1 MNEVEMEHRITA
13 VEKLAKGNERRIG
26 DLESDNKALLDLS
39 TSVAVMAE
47 QMKTMSSKVDSM
59 DTAVKRLQ
67 SVPASRWEG
76 LIKAAV
82 TAIVA
87 GLVGYALALAGLGG
101 EYCGRA
107 EKAAAEDEG
116 AHGAG
121 AGLLL
126 HLRPD
131 AYARVGN
138 HYQDSRSLHGPHI
151 RSFGCS
157 DLRGSGVRWGAAAPA
172 VQESICETK

>member
-26 DLESDNKALLDLS
+26 DLETDNKALLDLS

-59 DTAVKRLQ
+59 DAAVKRLQ

-76 LIKAAV
+76 LIKAVV
-82 TAIVA
+82 TALVA

-101 EYCGRA
+101 
-107 EKAAAEDEG
+107 
-116 AHGAG
+116 
-121 AGLLL
+121 
-126 HLRPD
+126 
-131 AYARVGN
+131 
-138 HYQDSRSLHGPHI
+138 
-151 RSFGCS
+151 
-157 DLRGSGVRWGAAAPA
+157 
-172 VQESICETK
+172 

>member
-26 DLESDNKALLDLS
+26 DLETDNKALLDLS

-59 DTAVKRLQ
+59 DAAVKRLQ

-87 GLVGYALALAGLGG
+87 ALVGYALALAGLGG
-101 EYCGRA
+101 
-107 EKAAAEDEG
+107 
-116 AHGAG
+116 
-121 AGLLL
+121 
-126 HLRPD
+126 
-131 AYARVGN
+131 
-138 HYQDSRSLHGPHI
+138 
-151 RSFGCS
+151 
-157 DLRGSGVRWGAAAPA
+157 
-172 VQESICETK
+172 

>member
-1 MNEVEMEHRITA
+1 MNELEMEHRITA

-47 QMKTMSSKVDSM
+47 QMKAMSSKVDSM

-76 LIKAAV
+76 LIKAVV
-82 TAIVA
+82 TAIVS

-101 EYCGRA
+101 
-107 EKAAAEDEG
+107 
-116 AHGAG
+116 
-121 AGLLL
+121 
-126 HLRPD
+126 
-131 AYARVGN
+131 
-138 HYQDSRSLHGPHI
+138 
-151 RSFGCS
+151 
-157 DLRGSGVRWGAAAPA
+157 
-172 VQESICETK
+172 

>member
-26 DLESDNKALLDLS
+26 DLESDNKALLELS

-59 DTAVKRLQ
+59 DAAVKRIQ

-76 LIKAAV
+76 LIKAVV
-82 TAIVA
+82 TALVA

-101 EYCGRA
+101 
-107 EKAAAEDEG
+107 
-116 AHGAG
+116 
-121 AGLLL
+121 
-126 HLRPD
+126 
-131 AYARVGN
+131 
-138 HYQDSRSLHGPHI
+138 
-151 RSFGCS
+151 
-157 DLRGSGVRWGAAAPA
+157 
-172 VQESICETK
+172 

>member
-26 DLESDNKALLDLS
+26 DLESDNKALLELS

-76 LIKAAV
+76 FIKAAV
-82 TAIVA
+82 TAFV
-87 GLVGYALALAGLGG
+87 VFFFVWVLAEIGI
-101 EYCGRA
+101 
-107 EKAAAEDEG
+107 
-116 AHGAG
+116 
-121 AGLLL
+121 
-126 HLRPD
+126 
-131 AYARVGN
+131 N
-138 HYQDSRSLHGPHI
+138 
-151 RSFGCS
+151 
-157 DLRGSGVRWGAAAPA
+157 
-172 VQESICETK
+172 

>member
-26 DLESDNKALLDLS
+26 DLESDNKALLELS

-67 SVPASRWEG
+67 SVPASRWEV
-76 LIKAAV
+76 LIKAVV
-82 TAIVA
+82 TALVA

-101 EYCGRA
+101 
-107 EKAAAEDEG
+107 
-116 AHGAG
+116 
-121 AGLLL
+121 
-126 HLRPD
+126 
-131 AYARVGN
+131 
-138 HYQDSRSLHGPHI
+138 
-151 RSFGCS
+151 
-157 DLRGSGVRWGAAAPA
+157 
-172 VQESICETK
+172 

>member
-47 QMKTMSSKVDSM
+47 QMKTMNSKVDSM
-59 DTAVKRLQ
+59 DTAVKQLQ

-87 GLVGYALALAGLGG
+87 GLVGWAIAQIGI
-101 EYCGRA
+101 
-107 EKAAAEDEG
+107 
-116 AHGAG
+116 H
-121 AGLLL
+121 
-126 HLRPD
+126 
-131 AYARVGN
+131 
-138 HYQDSRSLHGPHI
+138 
-151 RSFGCS
+151 
-157 DLRGSGVRWGAAAPA
+157 
-172 VQESICETK
+172 

>member
-26 DLESDNKALLDLS
+26 DLESDNKALLELS

-76 LIKAAV
+76 FIKAAV
-82 TAIVA
+82 TSLVA
-87 GLVGYALALAGLGG
+87 GLVGWALAQIGI
-101 EYCGRA
+101 
-107 EKAAAEDEG
+107 
-116 AHGAG
+116 
-121 AGLLL
+121 
-126 HLRPD
+126 
-131 AYARVGN
+131 N
-138 HYQDSRSLHGPHI
+138 
-151 RSFGCS
+151 
-157 DLRGSGVRWGAAAPA
+157 
-172 VQESICETK
+172 

>member
-67 SVPASRWEG
+67 NVPASRWEG

-82 TAIVA
+82 TAIVS

-101 EYCGRA
+101 
-107 EKAAAEDEG
+107 
-116 AHGAG
+116 
-121 AGLLL
+121 
-126 HLRPD
+126 
-131 AYARVGN
+131 
-138 HYQDSRSLHGPHI
+138 
-151 RSFGCS
+151 
-157 DLRGSGVRWGAAAPA
+157 
-172 VQESICETK
+172 

>member
-59 DTAVKRLQ
+59 DTAVKLLQ
-67 SVPASRWEG
+67 NVPASRWEG

-87 GLVGYALALAGLGG
+87 GLVCYALALAGLGG
-101 EYCGRA
+101 
-107 EKAAAEDEG
+107 
-116 AHGAG
+116 
-121 AGLLL
+121 
-126 HLRPD
+126 
-131 AYARVGN
+131 
-138 HYQDSRSLHGPHI
+138 
-151 RSFGCS
+151 
-157 DLRGSGVRWGAAAPA
+157 
-172 VQESICETK
+172 

>member
-26 DLESDNKALLDLS
+26 DLESDNKALLELS

-76 LIKAAV
+76 FIHAAV
-82 TAIVA
+82 TPLVA
-87 GLVGYALALAGLGG
+87 GPVGWAL
-101 EYCGRA
+101 
-107 EKAAAEDEG
+107 
-116 AHGAG
+116 
-121 AGLLL
+121 
-126 HLRPD
+126 PD
-131 AYARVGN
+131 IGIN
-138 HYQDSRSLHGPHI
+138 
-151 RSFGCS
+151 
-157 DLRGSGVRWGAAAPA
+157 
-172 VQESICETK
+172 

>member
-1 MNEVEMEHRITA
+1 MYEVEMEHRITA

-76 LIKAAV
+76 LIKAGV
-82 TAIVA
+82 TAIVS

-101 EYCGRA
+101 
-107 EKAAAEDEG
+107 
-116 AHGAG
+116 
-121 AGLLL
+121 
-126 HLRPD
+126 
-131 AYARVGN
+131 
-138 HYQDSRSLHGPHI
+138 
-151 RSFGCS
+151 
-157 DLRGSGVRWGAAAPA
+157 
-172 VQESICETK
+172 

>member
-87 GLVGYALALAGLGG
+87 GLVGWAIAQIGI
-101 EYCGRA
+101 
-107 EKAAAEDEG
+107 
-116 AHGAG
+116 H
-121 AGLLL
+121 
-126 HLRPD
+126 
-131 AYARVGN
+131 
-138 HYQDSRSLHGPHI
+138 
-151 RSFGCS
+151 
-157 DLRGSGVRWGAAAPA
+157 
-172 VQESICETK
+172 

>member
-26 DLESDNKALLDLS
+26 DLESDNKALLELS

-76 LIKAAV
+76 LIKAVA
-82 TAIVA
+82 TAIVS

-101 EYCGRA
+101 
-107 EKAAAEDEG
+107 
-116 AHGAG
+116 
-121 AGLLL
+121 
-126 HLRPD
+126 
-131 AYARVGN
+131 
-138 HYQDSRSLHGPHI
+138 
-151 RSFGCS
+151 
-157 DLRGSGVRWGAAAPA
+157 
-172 VQESICETK
+172 

>member
-59 DTAVKRLQ
+59 DTAVKRPQ
-67 SVPASRWEG
+67 NVPASRWEG

-101 EYCGRA
+101 
-107 EKAAAEDEG
+107 
-116 AHGAG
+116 
-121 AGLLL
+121 
-126 HLRPD
+126 
-131 AYARVGN
+131 
-138 HYQDSRSLHGPHI
+138 
-151 RSFGCS
+151 
-157 DLRGSGVRWGAAAPA
+157 
-172 VQESICETK
+172 

>member
-26 DLESDNKALLDLS
+26 DLETDNKALLDLS

-59 DTAVKRLQ
+59 DAAVKRLQ

-76 LIKAAV
+76 LIKAVV
-82 TAIVA
+82 TAAVA

-101 EYCGRA
+101 
-107 EKAAAEDEG
+107 
-116 AHGAG
+116 
-121 AGLLL
+121 
-126 HLRPD
+126 
-131 AYARVGN
+131 
-138 HYQDSRSLHGPHI
+138 
-151 RSFGCS
+151 
-157 DLRGSGVRWGAAAPA
+157 
-172 VQESICETK
+172 

>member
-76 LIKAAV
+76 LIKAVV
-82 TAIVA
+82 TALVA

-101 EYCGRA
+101 
-107 EKAAAEDEG
+107 
-116 AHGAG
+116 
-121 AGLLL
+121 
-126 HLRPD
+126 
-131 AYARVGN
+131 
-138 HYQDSRSLHGPHI
+138 
-151 RSFGCS
+151 
-157 DLRGSGVRWGAAAPA
+157 
-172 VQESICETK
+172 

>member
-26 DLESDNKALLDLS
+26 NLESDNKALLELS

-76 LIKAAV
+76 FIKAAV
-82 TAIVA
+82 TALVA
-87 GLVGYALALAGLGG
+87 GLVGWALAQIGI
-101 EYCGRA
+101 
-107 EKAAAEDEG
+107 
-116 AHGAG
+116 
-121 AGLLL
+121 
-126 HLRPD
+126 
-131 AYARVGN
+131 N
-138 HYQDSRSLHGPHI
+138 
-151 RSFGCS
+151 
-157 DLRGSGVRWGAAAPA
+157 
-172 VQESICETK
+172 

>member
-67 SVPASRWEG
+67 SVPASRWDG
-76 LIKAAV
+76 LIKAVV
-82 TAIVA
+82 TAIVS

-101 EYCGRA
+101 
-107 EKAAAEDEG
+107 
-116 AHGAG
+116 
-121 AGLLL
+121 
-126 HLRPD
+126 
-131 AYARVGN
+131 
-138 HYQDSRSLHGPHI
+138 
-151 RSFGCS
+151 
-157 DLRGSGVRWGAAAPA
+157 
-172 VQESICETK
+172 

>member
-1 MNEVEMEHRITA
+1 MNELEMEHRITA

-76 LIKAAV
+76 LIKAVV
-82 TAIVA
+82 TAIIS

-101 EYCGRA
+101 
-107 EKAAAEDEG
+107 
-116 AHGAG
+116 
-121 AGLLL
+121 
-126 HLRPD
+126 
-131 AYARVGN
+131 
-138 HYQDSRSLHGPHI
+138 
-151 RSFGCS
+151 
-157 DLRGSGVRWGAAAPA
+157 
-172 VQESICETK
+172 